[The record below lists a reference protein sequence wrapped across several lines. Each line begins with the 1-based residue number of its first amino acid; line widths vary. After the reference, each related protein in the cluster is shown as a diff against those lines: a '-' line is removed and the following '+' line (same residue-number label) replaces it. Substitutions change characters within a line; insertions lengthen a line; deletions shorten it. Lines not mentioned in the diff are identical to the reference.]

1 MDGRVEA
8 IERLVAAGAST
19 KSKDD
24 EEMTPLHYA
33 ARQGQVA
40 AIETLVA
47 AGASPH
53 AQAHDN
59 ATPLHLA
66 AASTPAW
73 GSN

>member
-1 MDGRVEA
+1 
-8 IERLVAAGAST
+8 
-19 KSKDD
+19 
-24 EEMTPLHYA
+24 MTPLHYA

-66 AASTPAW
+66 AASTPGC